1 MHEVEIKAR
10 LESPERTERLL
21 AAVADFSFRCIKT
34 DRYWSIGK
42 KTIRTR
48 LERIGGTETVL
59 ITHKLKRYSGAIE
72 TNRELEFELPAA
84 ALPVFTAMLEG
95 CGFICTAEKQKDTK
109 VFIPH
114 ADIFAAGLLDGAERI
129 SAELSVIEPIGSFLE
144 IEILYPDANAN
155 ADTDTASGERHLRNA
170 RLIFDTLLAAVE
182 VPQDAIEPRP
192 YNELL
197 AHERRAEAGPSFM
210 TL

>member
-48 LERIGGTETVL
+48 LERIGDTETVL

-144 IEILYPDANAN
+144 IEILYPDANA
-155 ADTDTASGERHLRNA
+155 DTDTASGERHLRNA

-197 AHERRAEAGPSFM
+197 AHERRAETGHSFM

>member
-48 LERIGGTETVL
+48 LERIGDTETVL

-84 ALPVFTAMLEG
+84 TLPVFTAMLEG

-144 IEILYPDANAN
+144 IEILYPDANA
-155 ADTDTASGERHLRNA
+155 DTDTASGERHLRNA

-197 AHERRAEAGPSFM
+197 AHERRAEAGHSFM

>member
-48 LERIGGTETVL
+48 LERIGDTETVL

-114 ADIFAAGLLDGAERI
+114 ADIFAAGLLDGAERV

-144 IEILYPDANAN
+144 IEILYPDAN

-197 AHERRAEAGPSFM
+197 AHERRAEAGYSFM

>member
-21 AAVADFSFRCIKT
+21 SAVADFSFRCIKT

-48 LERIGGTETVL
+48 LERIGDTETVL

-144 IEILYPDANAN
+144 IEILYPDANA
-155 ADTDTASGERHLRNA
+155 DTDTASGERHLRNA

-197 AHERRAEAGPSFM
+197 AHERRAEAGHSFM